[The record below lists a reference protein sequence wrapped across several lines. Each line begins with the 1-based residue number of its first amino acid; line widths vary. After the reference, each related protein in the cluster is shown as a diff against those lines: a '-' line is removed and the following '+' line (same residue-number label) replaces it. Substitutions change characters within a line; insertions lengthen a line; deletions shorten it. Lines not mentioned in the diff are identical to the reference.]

1 MEELLYSE
9 AITYED
15 CGVLG
20 GRTVLEQGAVYEI
33 REDAEPID
41 LLGTLIREVQNKYQT
56 GKHIYP
62 YCRIALAIVHM
73 DGTFILAYVDED
85 DIGKDTFSYYKS
97 PQAGMGI
104 SSTDYTEIESW
115 FFANDVQVYD
125 ILQQIDD
132 KIFKVVGYKTP
143 KDKEKYGHS
152 YDVFRCLDIRGVC
165 NLKQADSCDDFHNYK
180 KYDMGEDFYIEAY
193 DDEVTGTREYWLG
206 RYFMEEKYLIL
217 ASDVDDDALGL
228 FDDNGNLL
236 IDDHI
241 AERICRLTDPHEY
254 IFIDNDYN
262 LSMTGLRMD
271 GDE

>member
-33 REDAEPID
+33 LDDAEPVE
-41 LLGTLIREVQNKYQT
+41 LLGTLIREVQENYQS
-56 GKHIYP
+56 GKRIYP

-73 DGTFILAYVDED
+73 DGTFIVAYVNEQ
-85 DIGKDTFSYYKS
+85 DIGTDTFSYYKS
-97 PQAGMGI
+97 PKAGMGI
-104 SSTDYTEIESW
+104 SSTDYIEIESW

-132 KIFKVVGYKTP
+132 NIFKVVESKAP

-165 NLKQADSCDDFHNYK
+165 NLNLAESNEDFHNYK
-180 KYDMGEDFYIEAY
+180 KYEAGEDFYIEAY
-193 DDEVTGTREYWLG
+193 DNEVTETREYWLG
-206 RYFMEEKYLIL
+206 RYFMEEKYLIM
-217 ASDVDDDALGL
+217 ASDMDDDALGL
-228 FDDNGNLL
+228 FDDNENLL
-236 IDDHI
+236 IDSHI
-241 AERICRLTDPHEY
+241 ADSRI
-254 IFIDNDYN
+254 
-262 LSMTGLRMD
+262 RMSISL
-271 GDE
+271 